1 MNYLRFL
8 GVLPVLLGAGCG
20 MLDRETP
27 EARERRQVIAREA
40 CIHDALVS
48 NSRATLREMERM
60 LGATGAGT
68 GTAVMGYTRAYAEY
82 AGLRATQMAYVDSAI
97 NHARARGDSA
107 RYARSAVQYA
117 PSPPESGTLEANVAG
132 AFARD
137 LAIVRADTTHPCNR
151 GDR

>member
-1 MNYLRFL
+1 
-8 GVLPVLLGAGCG
+8 
-20 MLDRETP
+20 
-27 EARERRQVIAREA
+27 
-40 CIHDALVS
+40 
-48 NSRATLREMERM
+48 
-60 LGATGAGT
+60 
-68 GTAVMGYTRAYAEY
+68 
-82 AGLRATQMAYVDSAI
+82 MAYVDSAI